1 MRQTRGRH
9 GHRAGDLLRQPR
21 LRRARARQRPQ
32 LSRKVNSE
40 EILISVVTRCRNLK
54 SLSLLFSKNKNDAS
68 VTVLTRYLKHSLEEL
83 EIFASNDS
91 DMTFEKLLDLRSLQ
105 KLRIFNC
112 YDLRLIREE
121 ITTLER
127 TLPHLI
133 RPINEK
139 MIYKLGVVNP
149 EEGISEIHAK
159 KLKIFAEN

>member
-1 MRQTRGRH
+1 M
-9 GHRAGDLLRQPR
+9 
-21 LRRARARQRPQ
+21 
-32 LSRKVNSE
+32 
-40 EILISVVTRCRNLK
+40 
-54 SLSLLFSKNKNDAS
+54 
-68 VTVLTRYLKHSLEEL
+68 TVLTRYLKHSLEEL

-112 YDLRLIREE
+112 YGLRLIREE

-139 MIYKLGVVNP
+139 MIYKLGDDNP
-149 EEGISEIHAK
+149 EEGIREIHGK